1 MSNGEEDLDWE
12 KAENRS
18 NLFSRYWYHPAAGD
32 ILKEIDGNSSITFL
46 NDRKYI
52 SIYATVA
59 AIRKDINDL
68 VRRVND
74 LENQSREGD
83 LEDRVRALEEKLP
96 KTRTEKIR
104 YDLVNSDKKQKE
116 IAERYDVSEEYVSKV
131 KREAGIQ

>member
-1 MSNGEEDLDWE
+1 MSNGEEDLNWE
-12 KAENRS
+12 KAESRS
-18 NLFSRYWYHPAAGD
+18 DLFSRYWYHPKAGE
-32 ILKEIDGNSSITFL
+32 ILENITGSSSITFL

-52 SIYATVA
+52 SIYAMFS
-59 AIRKDINDL
+59 AIRKDLSDL

-83 LEDRVRALEEKLP
+83 LEDRVKALEEKLP

-104 YDLVNSDKKQKE
+104 YDLVNTDKKQKE
-116 IAERYDVSEEYVSKV
+116 IAERYNVSEEYVSKV